1 MADVDGE
8 DGPEFVPAPPPSDD
22 DVQQVVETTAQ
33 RVEL

>member
-22 DVQQVVETTAQ
+22 VQQVVETTAQ